1 MAPTKKVRMS
11 PLFLSS
17 TTLLIRELV
26 RFFRQR
32 NRVIG
37 AFASPLILWILMGQG
52 LSSSFRPSFMAPG
65 TSAME
70 YLFPGTMTLIIL
82 FTSIFST
89 ISIIED
95 RREGF
100 LQGVLVAPIPR
111 AGIVLGKI
119 LGGTVIASLQAM
131 VFLLL
136 APTVGISISVASF
149 LSAMGVV
156 VLLGFVLTGLGFAIA
171 WRMDSTQGFH
181 AIMNLFLIPMWLLS
195 GSFFPSEGAPFWLG
209 LLMKLNPLTYGVA
222 ALRRALYSAGSNSL
236 EYLPPLSS
244 ALMVTVIFGIVFFV
258 LCLMLVKMPRK
269 HHV

>member
-1 MAPTKKVRMS
+1 MNS
-11 PLFLSS
+11 LYLSS
-17 TTLLIRELV
+17 MTLLMRELI

-37 AFASPLILWILMGQG
+37 AFASPLIFWILIGQG

-100 LQGVLVAPIPR
+100 LQGVLVAPVPR

-119 LGGTVIASLQAM
+119 LGGTVIASLQA
-131 VFLLL
+131 VFFLLL
-136 APTVGISISVASF
+136 APTVGIPIAVASF
-149 LSAMGVV
+149 LATMGVV
-156 VLLGFVLTGLGFAIA
+156 ILLGFVLTGLGLAIA

-195 GSFFPSEGAPFWLG
+195 GSFFPREGAPFWLS
-209 LLMKLNPLTYGVA
+209 LLMQLNPLTYGVA
-222 ALRRALYSAGSNSL
+222 ALRRTLYSAGSASL
-236 EYLPPLSS
+236 ESLPSLSN
-244 ALMVTVIFGIVFFV
+244 AVGITVVFGIFFFV
-258 LCLMLVKMPRK
+258 VCLMLVKIPRK
-269 HHV
+269 QQV